1 MMRARVNQSEDVIQH
16 YIETYR
22 METFLN
28 DDLRNH
34 LQLFRFP
41 AYSHVYI
48 EQDKQHVLYFLVE
61 GQVQCNHY
69 HLNGR
74 LAVIAISEPFSVIG
88 DMEILTEQPVRS
100 NVIATRRTV
109 MLGIESE
116 VVERYGRNDPRFLR
130 FLIEQLR
137 EKLYKTNSLQ
147 VTQVLPVMN
156 RLALYMLATQ
166 RSADGAIILPN
177 KEELASLLGTTPRH
191 LNRVLK
197 EMVESGWIGA
207 GYPRVRLLDQ
217 SALEALTT

>member
-16 YIETYR
+16 YVKTYR

-28 DDLRNH
+28 ENLLGH
-34 LQLFRFP
+34 LQLFHFP

-100 NVIATRRTV
+100 NVIATRKTV
-109 MLGIESE
+109 MLGIASE
-116 VVERYGRNDPRFLR
+116 VVERYARDDPRFLR

-147 VTQVLPVMN
+147 MTQVLPVMN

-166 RSADGAIILPN
+166 RTPDNTIILPN

-197 EMVESGWIGA
+197 EMVESGMIGA
-207 GYPRVRLLDQ
+207 GYPHVRLRDQ
-217 SALEALTT
+217 TALEALTY